1 MENGWHQ
8 LVPGTPNIMPT
19 YRWSQHLTECTER
32 KKMKVKEFERLKS
45 EEKKGENVQRKLFR
59 NKVWNVTILRDE
71 NKGAPT
77 EVKAEQLSGWGHSRE
92 SVLSCWPVTPAKKI
106 NSLSLFVCVFL
117 CQRPSPWHLN
127 TEGELR
133 VLARRESCIVPEK
146 KGLQWLV
153 DLEKTLQP
161 LLASSLLI
169 WKFSFL
175 VPSPWYYRI
184 SYLSTRK
191 VVSVENLTG
200 LFPSTWVTLVT
211 CMLQ

>member
-1 MENGWHQ
+1 
-8 LVPGTPNIMPT
+8 
-19 YRWSQHLTECTER
+19 
-32 KKMKVKEFERLKS
+32 MKCNYVQELK
-45 EEKKGENVQRKLFR
+45 QRSNNKTKIEKLFNWGGGGSGEHAFLLASKMCQR
-59 NKVWNVTILRDE
+59 NQQPFPLC
-71 NKGAPT
+71 
-77 EVKAEQLSGWGHSRE
+77 L
-92 SVLSCWPVTPAKKI
+92 C
-106 NSLSLFVCVFL
+106 LSLPKNVSVTLEHWGWVEGPCT
-117 CQRPSPWHLN
+117 QR
-127 TEGELR
+127 
-133 VLARRESCIVPEK
+133 IVHCTRK

-169 WKFSFL
+169 WKFSFP
-175 VPSPWYYRI
+175 VPSSWNYRI